1 VEDAKRRLQSFW
13 DRLFRGCH
21 ILVAVEKDTL
31 YPDFIAPAKALGA
44 KALYSGSGKSS
55 KAAIEKVLRDCFNW
69 SDTTWGQVFTE
80 DEPLIVLHISDHDY
94 DGEAVIGPTF
104 AEQARRYTPYIL
116 EARVGI
122 KPESILAN
130 GYTYDQR
137 WYDCKIKDGG
147 YIRWA
152 EEKALFWAEC
162 DDCGHTW
169 IAVGVHEHCP
179 QCDGEAKEINVK
191 EVTPHG
197 FEVEALSTRDY
208 RGLLV
213 DALLSVLPWD
223 TVISAL
229 RDECTAD
236 ADAAASTIRDADVL
250 AKNATYQA
258 LLAESERLNAI
269 RAEFENKAHR
279 ALFELGQEHVG
290 DFRDEGDDPDV
301 DDFRTHVQSASDY
314 ASPWRPFDADSRTAS
329 LVAWIRENEPD
340 SITALVETVIEW

>member
-1 VEDAKRRLQSFW
+1 
-13 DRLFRGCH
+13 
-21 ILVAVEKDTL
+21 
-31 YPDFIAPAKALGA
+31 
-44 KALYSGSGKSS
+44 
-55 KAAIEKVLRDCFNW
+55 
-69 SDTTWGQVFTE
+69 
-80 DEPLIVLHISDHDY
+80 
-94 DGEAVIGPTF
+94 
-104 AEQARRYTPYIL
+104 
-116 EARVGI
+116 
-122 KPESILAN
+122 
-130 GYTYDQR
+130 
-137 WYDCKIKDGG
+137 
-147 YIRWA
+147 
-152 EEKALFWAEC
+152 LFWAEC